1 MTKKQRI
8 KNVEKYIAEL
18 IEKGLDVEKV
28 TEGKTVEQL
37 AYSSVTYKNF
47 MKRRKRQIDRPKI
60 VAESQ
65 KITEEIRKRV
75 RIAYNRNKITKK
87 SSNIIK
93 HNENFKL
100 NKKNLRLK
108 TELVAHNFF
117 YKYFKELSLNDN
129 DQKRIDKLVKRFGVR
144 LDLIYEFMDDSESL
158 QFKYPYEK
166 ELLKQGYADEY
177 EEHMRERLE
186 SFEKLLEIKYGI

>member
-75 RIAYNRNKITKK
+75 RIEYNRNKITKK

-100 NKKNLRLK
+100 NRKNLRLK

-117 YKYFKELSLNDN
+117 YKYFKELSLNDD
-129 DQKRIDKLVKRFGVR
+129 DQKRLDKLVKRFGVR